1 MKDLCKNAVEDEYI
15 CTCIG
20 EFPDVYFTTPDGHK
34 FHVVPDDYMV
44 PLVGEAFCL
53 LGIMQMEIDIPVMIF
68 GDAFMRNYFVVYDK
82 VNKKVGF
89 SGLINFFFFS
99 FIFCFFL
106 VQSNEAIK
114 QKKSFFEEKKKLKIN
129 YKKFNQKKNK

>member
-1 MKDLCKNAVEDEYI
+1 
-15 CTCIG
+15 
-20 EFPDVYFTTPDGHK
+20 
-34 FHVVPDDYMV
+34 MV

-68 GDAFMRNYFVVYDK
+68 GDAFMRNYFVAYDK